1 MSLPSHSFAKF
12 NTETPVGAITNMG
25 LFIGF
30 DAEGIAHFVRDNGAK
45 GWAGVDTFH
54 FVQIWE

>member
-1 MSLPSHSFAKF
+1 MSNHSFAKF

-25 LFIGF
+25 IFIGF
-30 DAEGIAHFVRDNGAK
+30 DAQGIAHFVRDNGAK
-45 GWAGVDTFH
+45 GWAGADTFH